1 MKTIFDLGIVLVLA
15 VDHRR
20 RIDDGQTFVPL
31 RSGLDARNGAERV
44 ETVDMNGSL
53 PFEELLQS
61 ASVGPLYLKLKTV
74 IEDAI
79 TVGRLKHG
87 DALPPERD
95 IADAAAI
102 SRVTV
107 RKAID
112 TLVADGL
119 LVRRRGSGTFVVK
132 PIQRLQQPLS
142 RLTSFTDDM
151 HRRGMQAGSRWI
163 SRGLVFPTPEE
174 TMTLGLASEAR
185 VARLVRI
192 RTANDMPI
200 ALERTSLPDDILPDP
215 NVVDDSLYLA
225 LAKRGVRP
233 IRANQ
238 RISAVLLKDDETELL
253 GVPPGSPALS
263 VQRIAYFETGRV
275 MEMSTALYRNDAYD
289 LVAELTVGQ

>member
-1 MKTIFDLGIVLVLA
+1 MS
-15 VDHRR
+15 
-20 RIDDGQTFVPL
+20 L
-31 RSGLDARNGAERV
+31 RGGREIQNGSERV
-44 ETVDMNGSL
+44 GAVDMNGSL
-53 PFEELLQS
+53 PLEELQS

-74 IEDAI
+74 IETAI
-79 TVGRLKHG
+79 TAGRLKHG

-151 HRRGMQAGSRWI
+151 RRRGMQAGSRWI

-185 VARLVRI
+185 VARLIRI
-192 RTANDMPI
+192 RTANDLPI

-215 NVVDDSLYLA
+215 DVVNDSLYLA
-225 LAKRGVRP
+225 LAECGVHP
-233 IRANQ
+233 VRANQ
-238 RISAVLLKDDETELL
+238 RISAVLLNDEETGLL

-289 LVAELTVGQ
+289 LVAELTIGQ